1 MDGREAVMAEVGD
14 RLLRLRSER
23 GYDLDAAAAA
33 AGLSAERLCDA
44 EAGAA
49 ALSEAELGAVA
60 DAYGID
66 PSAIFGDR
74 ITRLQ
79 DYA

>member
-1 MDGREAVMAEVGD
+1 MERREAVMAEVGD

-23 GYDLDAAAAA
+23 GHDLDAAAAA
-33 AGLSAERLCDA
+33 AGLSPERLSDA
-44 EAGAA
+44 EAGTA
-49 ALSEAELGAVA
+49 ALSEAELAALA